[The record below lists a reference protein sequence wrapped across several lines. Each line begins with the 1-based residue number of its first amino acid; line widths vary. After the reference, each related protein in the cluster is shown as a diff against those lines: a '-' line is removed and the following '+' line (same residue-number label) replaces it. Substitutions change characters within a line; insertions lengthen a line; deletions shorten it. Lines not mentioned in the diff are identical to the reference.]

1 MKTGVQ
7 EEDSGSVEG
16 SGVGRGGNKDVGSSY
31 R

>member
-7 EEDSGSVEG
+7 QGGSGSVEG
-16 SGVGRGGNKDVGSSY
+16 SGVSRGDNRDVGSSY

>member
-7 EEDSGSVEG
+7 QEGSGSVKG
-16 SGVGRGGNKDVGSSY
+16 SGVGRRDNRDVGSS